1 MYQLS
6 QANENTT
13 VNLSKE
19 QYRKLWVEAV
29 EQIGEKTELKRSID
43 LLERHRL

>member
-1 MYQLS
+1 MYQLN

-13 VNLSKE
+13 VYLSKE

-29 EQIGEKTELKRSID
+29 EQMGEKLVASPARVACDIA
-43 LLERHRL
+43 

>member
-1 MYQLS
+1 MYQLN
-6 QANENTT
+6 QPNENNT

-29 EQIGEKTELKRSID
+29 EQMGEKTELKKRID
-43 LLERHRL
+43 LLEHHRL

>member
-1 MYQLS
+1 MYQLN

-13 VNLSKE
+13 VYLSKE

-29 EQIGEKTELKRSID
+29 EQMGEKTELKKSID